1 MLSLNLKRI
10 STPFIIGT
18 PFVILL
24 AWFYFKVY
32 QFQYLNE
39 NYMDGLATLQLSR
52 GWLEGRPLLYDTY
65 HGFHYLQH
73 NYYFILLTGFF
84 TKWCGIY
91 GLFIVYLGL
100 IALFLF
106 RWILWLRKDNAS
118 NWLNEW
124 IAVALLTVG
133 SVAYHVFLD
142 YIGWH
147 PEQYFMPLLCLLAL
161 SLAKRKWYWAFFWGV
176 LTFSVKETSLIL
188 IWGLLFFGS
197 VTSLTLN
204 KPNLTWGSYFF
215 NKKNIGITVGCL
227 VLFLLC
233 LWWLSFLNGDQP
245 SRLNRIFDN
254 IQEKN
259 SGNKLIFYILL
270 IGLFSGI
277 TIIFGS
283 LPFLSWLRVVSK
295 PQIIIGALL
304 TVSIV
309 LCAVFFIEG
318 IYYFPSVGS
327 GLRAPPRIG
336 SFWAFI
342 TSSYVFFSVRM
353 AEAKVTPPAAHREWA
368 LWGGIVQ
375 FIFHPILVS
384 NNDVYY
390 GDMSDITKNARFI
403 TEYKIGTK
411 PYPTGSMHLLYE
423 LSQKLPAGAEL
434 MCVPQYMN
442 IFQRVYPTMWHRG
455 DWHKEK
461 LSMLG
466 RPLLYIYEKQKIGK
480 TKDYFFPKQGYIL
493 ISNDELL
500 ILADAAWYNQH
511 YK

>member
-10 STPFIIGT
+10 SDAIIIGI
-18 PFVILL
+18 PFVILFL
-24 AWFYFKVY
+24 WFYFKVY

-65 HGFHYLQH
+65 HGFHYFQH
-73 NYYFILLTGFF
+73 NYYFILLTGFV

-91 GLFIVYLGL
+91 GLFLVYLGL
-100 IALFLF
+100 LALFLF
-106 RWILWLRKDNAS
+106 QWNRWLRKNNPAHG
-118 NWLNEW
+118 LNEW
-124 IAVALLTVG
+124 LAVSLLAVG
-133 SVAYHVFLD
+133 SVAYHIFLD

-147 PEQYFMPLLCLLAL
+147 PEQYFLPLLCLLAL
-161 SLAKRKWYWAFFWGV
+161 SLATRQWYQALVWGL
-176 LTFSVKETSLIL
+176 LTFLVKETSVIL

-197 VTSLTLN
+197 VLTMTLK
-204 KPNLTWGSYFF
+204 KPDLSWEKYFF
-215 NKKNIGITVGCL
+215 NKKNLLLTVCCL
-227 VLFLLC
+227 ALFVLC
-233 LWWLSFLNGDQP
+233 LWWLSYLNGDQP

-254 IQEKN
+254 IRAKN
-259 SGNKLIFYILL
+259 SGNKLIYYTLL

-277 TIIFGS
+277 TILFGT
-283 LPFLSWLRVVSK
+283 LPFLSWLRVIPK
-295 PQIIIGALL
+295 PQIIFGALIS
-304 TVSIV
+304 VCIV
-309 LCAVFFIEG
+309 LCIVFFIEG

-342 TSSYVFFSVRM
+342 TGSYVFFSVKLTK
-353 AEAKVTPPAAHREWA
+353 AKVSPPATQREWA
-368 LWGGIVQ
+368 LWGGILQ
-375 FIFHPILVS
+375 FVFHPILVS
-384 NNDVYY
+384 NNDLYY

-403 TEYKIGTK
+403 TEYKLGTQ
-411 PYPTGSMHLLYE
+411 PYPTGSLHLLHE
-423 LSQKLPAGAEL
+423 LAEKLPPGAEL

-442 IFQRVYPTMWHRG
+442 VFQRVYPTMWHRG

-480 TKDYFFPKQGYIL
+480 AKDYFFPKQGYRS
-493 ISNDELL
+493 ISNNELL
-500 ILADAAWYNQH
+500 ILADTAWYNRH